1 MPDVLTS
8 LALIPAV
15 GIGAQWI
22 AWRLGLPSI
31 LVLLSAG
38 LLMGA
43 GFGILDPDELFGDLL
58 DPAIDLAVGLIL
70 FEGGLSLS
78 RRELRAGR
86 NVVPRLLAIG
96 IVVTACAATFLAV
109 HLLDLP
115 LSVAAVIGALL
126 VVTGP
131 TVVGPLLSTIRPRG
145 AVGPILKT
153 EGILV
158 DPIGAVLGALVF
170 QIALSHEVEG
180 AVVDVVT
187 GLLRFA
193 AIGVAVGVAGAA
205 LATFLLR
212 RYLIPDGL
220 VTAFALALALVVI
233 ASADE
238 LMDTSGLLAVTIMG
252 IAIGGQQRS
261 EVRNLLEFN
270 EAIRVLLIASLFTV
284 LGAQV
289 TRAQLESLGWE
300 EVVFVLILIV
310 VVRPVVATLAT
321 VGTELTWRERCL
333 LGWMAPR
340 GIVAA
345 STASVFALELQEAN
359 ITGSDSVVPVVF
371 LTIFI
376 TIAVYGLTAGRISRA
391 VGLSDPNPQG
401 LLILGAN
408 PLAVAVGKAVQ
419 QEGFRVLLN
428 DRDAGNVHL
437 AREAGLEVF
446 EGNVLSDLALE
457 ELDLRGIGRML
468 AMTEDAAL
476 TALAAMRFG
485 PLFGRR
491 DVFQLPP
498 DNAADEGEALARE
511 LRARLLFGP
520 DLGYR
525 ELSQRLE
532 RGARIVRESGAEAVG
547 ATADAHRVALF
558 VVKPDHHLVVGADDR
573 RLLPS
578 PADTVLSLVGG

>member
-86 NVVPRLLAIG
+86 SVVPRLLPIG
-96 IVVTACAATFLAV
+96 IVVTAGAATFLAV

-115 LSVAAVIGALL
+115 LSVSAVIGALL

-180 AVVDVVT
+180 AVADVVI

-193 AIGVAVGVAGAA
+193 AIGVVVGVAGAA

-321 VGTELTWRERCL
+321 AGTELTWRERCL
-333 LGWMAPR
+333 LGWMAPAGHR
-340 GIVAA
+340 GGVDGVGLRPASCRRRTSRAA
-345 STASVFALELQEAN
+345 TRWCRSCSSRSSSPSPSTA
-359 ITGSDSVVPVVF
+359 
-371 LTIFI
+371 
-376 TIAVYGLTAGRISRA
+376 
-391 VGLSDPNPQG
+391 
-401 LLILGAN
+401 
-408 PLAVAVGKAVQ
+408 
-419 QEGFRVLLN
+419 
-428 DRDAGNVHL
+428 
-437 AREAGLEVF
+437 
-446 EGNVLSDLALE
+446 
-457 ELDLRGIGRML
+457 
-468 AMTEDAAL
+468 
-476 TALAAMRFG
+476 
-485 PLFGRR
+485 
-491 DVFQLPP
+491 
-498 DNAADEGEALARE
+498 
-511 LRARLLFGP
+511 
-520 DLGYR
+520 
-525 ELSQRLE
+525 
-532 RGARIVRESGAEAVG
+532 
-547 ATADAHRVALF
+547 
-558 VVKPDHHLVVGADDR
+558 
-573 RLLPS
+573 
-578 PADTVLSLVGG
+578 